1 MMFTNK
7 NTEVLKLEEK
17 LMRSLI
23 DEELLANYDA
33 SAGFDLD
40 HLAEFKVSCYEQ
52 EKKNLKDDPAVNVYE
67 K

>member
-1 MMFTNK
+1 M
-7 NTEVLKLEEK
+7 EEK

-40 HLAEFKVSCYEQ
+40 HLAEFKVSCYEYMSPLT
-52 EKKNLKDDPAVNVYE
+52 EVLTCSPAECSSMAADTCSEVF
-67 K
+67 